1 MKSHKKHT
9 IATAV
14 LAATLGS
21 PTITQAQMLEEVVVT
36 ATKRAAGLQD
46 VPIAISVVGGEKLEQ
61 FGVTELDELS
71 AYLPNVHIGETGGN
85 SIIFIRGIG
94 SGNNTGFEQSVG
106 TFIDGVYF
114 GRSRNARAA
123 FLDIERVEVL
133 KGPQSTLFGKNTIA
147 GAINITTAQPEDAF
161 GAYIDAGYET
171 ELEGV
176 SMTGMVTGAISDT
189 VRGRL
194 VAKHYEREGWMDN
207 QFRAPAGSGLSD
219 GDNGASQENDIIR
232 GTLVWDATDN
242 LTLNL
247 KAEYGEF
254 YTEGSLSKFLIEEP
268 TPTVTGFTSA
278 ELHGWNDPD
287 YAKTVGQN
295 YRQSQTGGFPG
306 RHIEDDMDNSIL
318 QLTADYAMGEYSLRS
333 ISAFTEYEFDNCIDV
348 DYSSIDLADQCVG
361 ESHEQFT
368 QEFLLSSPLGQN
380 VEWLAGLYYQDATLD
395 VDNTLGLAWSGL
407 PPVEALV
414 LSLVGPLPSTSLDA
428 MHQTQLQQNTETWSA
443 FASFTWHITDRF
455 RTIVGLRYSDDE
467 KDIDKENLTTALAG
481 PGTSVLP
488 DAVLNSIYTSALPLF
503 TNHAY
508 KLDRSED
515 HTTGD
520 LKFQYDLTD
529 EIMAYFTYA
538 TGYKAGGFDTSN
550 LRDQSRE
557 FEDETVES
565 LELGMKMTLW
575 DGRARVNMALF
586 EGTYEDMQV
595 STFVGAG
602 FVVGN
607 AAESTS
613 RGFEADFEL
622 ALTDSVML
630 NGAFAFLDAEYDS
643 YEDAGPTIDQQIAG
657 MRTQD
662 LSGETLNFA
671 PEFSGNVGIVYS
683 NSLTDGLDL
692 DLGLDLLYS
701 DEIEIAPDNDSRV
714 TQDSYTKVNAR
725 IALVSSDGAWS
736 VALVGKNLT
745 DEDTYNWTNDGTLS
759 GAGLGLGINLMEDR
773 TYFAQFE
780 APRTFEIQARYNF

>member
-1 MKSHKKHT
+1 M
-9 IATAV
+9 AV
-14 LAATLGS
+14 LATTIGS
-21 PTITQAQMLEEVVVT
+21 AGLAQAQMLEEVIVT
-36 ATKRAAGLQD
+36 ATKRAEGLQD
-46 VPIAISVVGGEKLEQ
+46 VPIAMSVVSGEKLEK

-147 GAINITTAQPEDAF
+147 GAINITSAQPEEEF
-161 GAYIDAGYET
+161 GGYIDAGYET
-171 ELEGV
+171 ELEGTSV
-176 SMTGMVTGAISDT
+176 TAMVTGAMSDT

-194 VAKHYEREGWMDN
+194 VAKHYERDGWTEN
-207 QFRAPAGSGLSD
+207 QFRAPAGSGLSNGKD
-219 GDNGASQENDIIR
+219 GASQENDIIR

-242 LTLNL
+242 LTLNF

-254 YTEGSLSKFLIEEP
+254 NTEGSLSKFLIEEP
-268 TPTVTGFTSA
+268 TPTVTGFTST

-287 YAKTVGQN
+287 YARTVGFN
-295 YRQSQTGGFPG
+295 YDQSQTGGFPG
-306 RHIEDDMDNSIL
+306 RPVEDDMDNSVL
-318 QLTADYAMGEYSLRS
+318 QLTAEYVMGEYSLRS
-333 ISAFTEYEFDNCIDV
+333 ITAYTEYEFDNCVDID
-348 DYSSIDLADQCVG
+348 YASIDFADQCIN

-368 QEFLLSSPLGQN
+368 QEFLLSSPIGQT

-395 VDNTLGLAWSGL
+395 LDNTLGLAWSGL
-407 PPVEALV
+407 PPVEAVV
-414 LSLVGPLPSTSLDA
+414 LGMVGPVPSTSLDV
-428 MHQTQLQQNTETWSA
+428 MHRTQLEQNTETWSA

-455 RTIVGLRYSDDE
+455 RTIFGLRYSDDE
-467 KDIDKENLTTALAG
+467 KDIDKENLTTAHAG

-488 DAVLNSIYTSALPLF
+488 DAVLNGIYTNALPLF

-508 KLDRSED
+508 KLDRSEE

-529 EIMAYFTYA
+529 DIMAYFTYA

-565 LELGMKMTLW
+565 IELGMKMTLW
-575 DGRARVNMALF
+575 DGRARVNMAVF

-602 FVVGN
+602 FIVGN

-613 RGFEADFEL
+613 RGFEADFEV

-643 YEDAGPTIDQQIAG
+643 YPDAGPTIDQQIAG

-662 LSGETLNFA
+662 LSGETLNFS
-671 PEFSGNVGIVYS
+671 PEFSGNVGIAYS
-683 NSLTDGLDL
+683 NSLTDNLDL
-692 DLGLDLLYS
+692 DLGLDVLYS
-701 DEIEIAPDNDSRV
+701 DEVEIAPDNDSRV
-714 TQDSYTKVNAR
+714 SQDSYTKVNAR

-745 DEDTYNWTNDGTLS
+745 DEDTYNWVNDGTLS

-780 APRTFEIQARYNF
+780 APRTYEIQARYNF